1 MRKIF
6 LLLCL
11 PLFLL
16 LGACTT
22 LDRDQEK
29 PKVDLVGI
37 TKTDSDS
44 DALQFTIRLRI
55 LNPNATPIKL
65 GGLYYELSLD
75 GLEVITG
82 TANNL
87 PTIEGYSDA
96 VVSVRSAAGLINSVR
111 LASRL
116 MESSGNKLPYSLR
129 VKLGSSS
136 RWLPATTIT
145 ETGTIP
151 IR

>member
-1 MRKIF
+1 MRTR
-6 LLLCL
+6 LPLLCL
-11 PLFLL
+11 PLFLF
-16 LGACTT
+16 LGACAT
-22 LDRDQEK
+22 LDRDHET

-37 TKTDSDS
+37 TKSETDT

-55 LNPNATPIKL
+55 VNPNATPIKL

-75 GLEVITG
+75 GLEVVTG
-82 TANNL
+82 TAKDL
-87 PTIEGYSDA
+87 PTIDGYSDA
-96 VVSVRSAAGLINSVR
+96 VVAVRSAAGLINSVR

-116 MESSGNKLPYSLR
+116 MENSGNEVPYSLR

-136 RWLPATTIT
+136 RWMPATTIA
-145 ETGTIP
+145 ESGTIP